1 MGRGGVPVKN
11 VGLVTKLDGVRGPD
25 AGSMTKRLSGFA
37 ELNRKSNGVDPVFSG
52 LGVVNFSSCPLPSVF
67 PKRSPPPFAV
77 TTFVSDGDLG
87 SPEKNTPL
95 LSTACSFWPVQAVM
109 VIRRVMHSDALDRCL

>member
-11 VGLVTKLDGVRGPD
+11 VGLV
-25 AGSMTKRLSGFA
+25 TKRLSGFA
-37 ELNRKSNGVDPVFSG
+37 ELNRKSNGVDPVLSG
-52 LGVVNFSSCPLPSVF
+52 LGVVNFSSCPFPSAF
-67 PKRSPPPFAV
+67 PKRSPLPFAV

-109 VIRRVMHSDALDRCL
+109 AIRRVMYDDALDGCL